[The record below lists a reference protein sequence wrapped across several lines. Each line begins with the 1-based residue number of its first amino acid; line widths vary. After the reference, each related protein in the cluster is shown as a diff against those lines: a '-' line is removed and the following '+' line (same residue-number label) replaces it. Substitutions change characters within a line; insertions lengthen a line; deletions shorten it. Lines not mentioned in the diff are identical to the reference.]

1 MCILRNILL
10 RNGTECNFS
19 IFGDIKRQEIL
30 DTSYNVFMVSRNRL
44 EISALVLF
52 DILHYASLIMN
63 MYLNAKRM
71 DGRMAKAEAPM
82 G

>member
-1 MCILRNILL
+1 
-10 RNGTECNFS
+10 
-19 IFGDIKRQEIL
+19 
-30 DTSYNVFMVSRNRL
+30 MVSRNRL